1 MSRRLIA
8 ILITLNLLFFQFNV
22 SRAFL
27 GGGGGIDLGPMI
39 AVLKQIYDE
48 SMRIKR
54 GIDQVYNGI
63 YRNIQEVIN
72 LRNQIIDLTNLPSAI
87 INEAQSIVNKGKRLQ
102 QLANEITK
110 LTAKRKPTLYGLQDA
125 ISKAENVNKVLGNP
139 DVKLEDVEKLTDKDI
154 DDILKFTKILTVGV
168 DINVNNLPSELKN
181 NQTVQSAIQSLNEK
195 RNTVAT
201 TYANTTF
208 SNAYVNSLIQATESL
223 ENGLST
229 GLQQGE
235 LLKRQ
240 AQLIAIQNK
249 LLAESIKRQ
258 NELIKI
264 ESIIAGYYV
273 RGETSKMRQM
283 IKDLS
288 ILEGGNR

>member
-27 GGGGGIDLGPMI
+27 GGGGIDLGPMI

-48 SMRIKR
+48 SMRIKN

-63 YRNIQEVIN
+63 YKNIQEVIN
-72 LRNQIIDLTNLPSAI
+72 LKNQIIDLTNLPSAI